1 MGHGLDLCDK
11 SSGMGNMRWG
21 ECRGNGPYGR
31 RIKKSQEENCECFPP
46 DFVINGRDA
55 SLADYR
61 LSFRL

>member
-31 RIKKSQEENCECFPP
+31 RIKKSQEEN
-46 DFVINGRDA
+46 
-55 SLADYR
+55 
-61 LSFRL
+61 